1 MRKYLK
7 IGALLLAL
15 PTMGHAGGAIP
26 SQTCSGLATTPLV
39 VIAGSAFTISGLV
52 TGEVVSWTQ
61 TSGTAQVGVARA
73 SATYTFSGTA
83 ENGALTI
90 TGDGSLSPRVDLT
103 GSTTFTCAA
112 PATAASTDGNITGQ
126 ISGNSQTNA
135 ISDGNSQNAQTRFD
149 NATGTSVNRNSLFIS
164 TQGAGL
170 NDADWNAWASVEYRK
185 YSDAH
190 VGDSFDFVGGLDRF
204 IDTNTMVGLLVG
216 YGRTDLSD
224 GTTTAKQTSIAVG
237 PYFARR
243 SEGMLIDG
251 FLTFARPQYETTA
264 GNFTSTRWSIGLSA
278 NGDALA
284 NAPYISPYFDL
295 KAFQESQPAYGAIAA
310 NKITS
315 YTVSLGAKISALQ
328 EMGNSGLTPHMR
340 VGVDGKSTQSTL
352 AATDRFA
359 YGRLGVGLS
368 GQVGMGYLTVDIDYG
383 KTRSDVF
390 DRGIEMKWEVSF

>member
-1 MRKYLK
+1 MRKILK
-7 IGALLLAL
+7 LSALALLL
-15 PTMGHAGGAIP
+15 PTASFAGGGGTISCA
-26 SQTCSGLATTPLV
+26 GLAAGIVFNAGDFLTINPLV
-39 VIAGSAFTISGLV
+39 AG
-52 TGEVVSWTQ
+52 ERVSWSQ
-61 TSGTAQVGVARA
+61 TSGTAEVNFNRA
-73 SATYTFSGTA
+73 SATYTPAGDA
-83 ENGALTI
+83 ANGSATI
-90 TGDGSLSPRVDLT
+90 TADGAISFIIVNT
-103 GSTTFTCAA
+103 GSTTISCGTA
-112 PATAASTDGNITGQ
+112 PTGTGADGNITGQ
-126 ISGNSQTNA
+126 IGGSSQTNS
-135 ISDGNSQNAQTRFD
+135 IS
-149 NATGTSVNRNSLFIS
+149 TGTSDNAQSQLGTGNGTQVNQNSLFIS

-170 NDADWNAWASVEYRK
+170 KETDWNAWASVEYRK
-185 YSDAH
+185 YNDALS
-190 VGDSFDFVGGLDRF
+190 GDSLDFVAGVDRF
-204 IDTNTMVGLLVG
+204 INNETMVGFLLG
-216 YGRTDLSD
+216 YSRMDLTD
-224 GTTTAKQTSIAVG
+224 GTNTSDQKSLAVG

-243 SEGMLIDG
+243 SNGMIIDG

-295 KAFQESQPAYGAIAA
+295 RAFQESQPAYGAIAA

-368 GQVGMGYLTVDIDYG
+368 GPVGMGFLTLDIDYG
-383 KTRSDVF
+383 KTRSNVF

>member
-1 MRKYLK
+1 MRKILK
-7 IGALLLAL
+7 LSAFALLL
-15 PTMGHAGGAIP
+15 PTASFAGGGGTISCA
-26 SQTCSGLATTPLV
+26 GLGAGIAFNAGDSLTVTPLV
-39 VIAGSAFTISGLV
+39 AG
-52 TGEVVSWTQ
+52 ERVSWTQ
-61 TSGTAQVGVARA
+61 TSGTALVNVARA
-73 SATYTFSGTA
+73 SATFTSTGDNA
-83 ENGALTI
+83 NGAATI
-90 TGDGSLSPRVDLT
+90 TADGAISYSIVNT
-103 GSTTFTCAA
+103 GSTTISCGTVPTGTGA
-112 PATAASTDGNITGQ
+112 DGNITGQ
-126 ISGNSQTNA
+126 IGGSSQTNS
-135 ISDGNSQNAQTRFD
+135 IS
-149 NATGTSVNRNSLFIS
+149 TGTSENAQSQLGTGNGTQVNQNSLFIS

-170 NDADWNAWASVEYRK
+170 SEPDWNAWASVEYRK
-185 YSDAH
+185 YNDALS
-190 VGDSFDFVGGLDRF
+190 GDSLDFVAGVDRL
-204 IDTNTMVGLLVG
+204 INNETLVG
-216 YGRTDLSD
+216 FLIGYSRMDLTD
-224 GTTTAKQTSIAVG
+224 GTSTSDQKSLAVG

-243 SEGMLIDG
+243 SNGMIIDG